1 MYLRQSYPAS
11 KPNNSFK
18 PNLLRYSK
26 SVAEKACHAFAST
39 TQVGLTQALGPMRQ
53 VFRWSLLL
61 PAVAL
66 GIVASW
72 LVFPLGRGL
81 AISACPGSLRS
92 VEATTDFSQ
101 PDYSAYSDTC
111 LAGWFTAVEISLPIL
126 AFLLSV
132 IVAGFIGYR
141 LPPSHKRLS
150 AALSSLAA
158 IGAVAAAFAYGP

>member
-1 MYLRQSYPAS
+1 MGFCSDGQP
-11 KPNNSFK
+11 PNNSFK
-18 PNLLRYSK
+18 PNLLRCTK
-26 SVAEKACHAFAST
+26 HMAERACHVFGST